1 VKVSDFLRRYQL
13 SGELPDDEKTGR
25 RRVKVSDFL
34 RRYQLSGE
42 LPDDKGD
49 SMLNFYAGWL
59 IGAAA
64 YKGTLID
71 LDQAR
76 DFAIKVSEFIEA
88 RARE

>member
-1 VKVSDFLRRYQL
+1 
-13 SGELPDDEKTGR
+13 
-25 RRVKVSDFL
+25 
-34 RRYQLSGE
+34 
-42 LPDDKGD
+42 
-49 SMLNFYAGWL
+49 MNFYAGWL